1 MQVAAVIPAYNE
13 AVEIGEVVERTR
25 EHVDEVVVVDDGS
38 TDDTRAIA
46 RSKGAT
52 VLEHIINTGVGG
64 AQRTGYEYAFR
75 GEFEF
80 VVQLDGDG
88 QHDPAYIPELLE
100 VARECDMV
108 IGSRYLNDSIED
120 YPFVRR
126 LGIQFFTSVVNVLGK
141 IGITDVTSGFRVYRA
156 SRLREIIH
164 SSDRH
169 WAVEQTLGAARQ
181 GLDIREVSVEMP
193 TRENGNSQFNLNTFV
208 LYPVRM
214 LNIILQILVFR

>member
-13 AVEIGEVVERTR
+13 AVNIGEVVERTR

-38 TDDTRAIA
+38 TDKTRAIA

-64 AQRTGYEYAFR
+64 AQRTGYEYVFR

-80 VVQLDGDG
+80 VVQVDGDG
-88 QHDPAYIPELLE
+88 QHDPGYIPELLG

-108 IGSRYLNDSIED
+108 IGSRYLNESIED

-126 LGIQFFTSVVNVLGK
+126 LGIQFFTNIVNFLGD
-141 IGITDVTSGFRVYRA
+141 INITDVTSGFRVYRA
-156 SRLREIIH
+156 SKLREIIH
-164 SSDRH
+164 NADRH
-169 WAVEQTLGAARQ
+169 WAVEQTLGAAKR

-193 TRENGNSQFNLNTFV
+193 TREHGESQFDFNTFV

-214 LNIILQILVFR
+214 FNIILQILVFR